1 MGRKLG
7 YYQAKNVSKML
18 LKAATGYESE
28 LEHWI
33 CESGI
38 HYVRQKPIFYEDKLY
53 VVDFLLDGKLIVE
66 VDGSSH
72 DKEDKKEYDALRTQR
87 LESLGYKVIR
97 ITNKEVINGNPLK
110 LLKKRAGKEFKHLFK
125 SDEADGEIY
134 DPFGS
139 VCTKF
144 DFF

>member
-7 YYQAKNVSKML
+7 YYQAKNLSKVL

-97 ITNKEVINGNPLK
+97 ITNKEVINGITTEVAEK
-110 LLKKRAGKEFKHLFK
+110 ESWKRVQA
-125 SDEADGEIY
+125 
-134 DPFGS
+134 S
-139 VCTKF
+139 VQIRRG
-144 DFF
+144 